1 MKKKKH
7 KGESKQIPS
16 NNEKEKKKEKSL
28 SYLHPSIRKSL
39 LPLHPFLLKSLT
51 CRIEIINRYANMSK
65 PLWLTISIVVHFTRL
80 LLGAVVPRQFEN
92 PLSIGDGVDAVD
104 GFVAGG
110 FVAIGEEVERKVG
123 SCVFAEEGHAHD
135 FLVEFE

>member
-1 MKKKKH
+1 MKR
-7 KGESKQIPS
+7 
-16 NNEKEKKKEKSL
+16 KKKEKSL

-80 LLGAVVPRQFEN
+80 LLSAVVPRQFEN
-92 PLSIGDGVDAVD
+92 PLTIGDGVDAVD
-104 GFVAGG
+104 GFVAAG
-110 FVAIGEEVERKVG
+110 FVAIGEEVEREIG

>member
-1 MKKKKH
+1 
-7 KGESKQIPS
+7 
-16 NNEKEKKKEKSL
+16 
-28 SYLHPSIRKSL
+28 
-39 LPLHPFLLKSLT
+39 
-51 CRIEIINRYANMSK
+51 MSK

-104 GFVAGG
+104 GLVAGG
-110 FVAIGEEVERKVG
+110 FVAIGEEVEREIG
-123 SCVFAEEGHAHD
+123 SWVFAEEGHAHD

>member
-1 MKKKKH
+1 
-7 KGESKQIPS
+7 
-16 NNEKEKKKEKSL
+16 
-28 SYLHPSIRKSL
+28 
-39 LPLHPFLLKSLT
+39 
-51 CRIEIINRYANMSK
+51 MSK

-92 PLSIGDGVDAVD
+92 PLSIGDGTDAVD

-110 FVAIGEEVERKVG
+110 FVAIGEEEEREIG
-123 SCVFAEEGHAHD
+123 SCDFADKGHAHD